1 MSDAIFLL
9 AKSGD
14 KDAIANVIQ
23 TVEPFIIKQ
32 CRKMNL
38 RNYDF
43 EDLKQISY
51 LAVLHG
57 IKKIDESQIS
67 SAPSYLMKCIH
78 NALKYEAR
86 RTLSKPSNTSIESED
101 KDGIKFVEKLIAE
114 ENTEDI
120 FIKLLDSNK
129 IKEAFNTLNKE
140 EKDVISYFVHDSYGG
155 LKRYSDLYQMDY
167 RKVRYLKDKAI
178 KKLRLF
184 LDSIND
190 KDYLNY

>member
-1 MSDAIFLL
+1 MSDTIFLL

>member
-1 MSDAIFLL
+1 MSDEIFLL

-51 LAVLHG
+51 QAVCSG
-57 IKKIDESQIS
+57 IKKIDENQIS

-86 RTLSKPSNTSIESED
+86 RTLSKPDSTSIESED

-129 IKEAFNTLNKE
+129 IKEAFNTLSKE

-155 LKRYSDLYQMDY
+155 LKRYSDLYHMDY
-167 RKVRYLKDKAI
+167 RKVRYLKDKAL

-184 LDSIND
+184 LESKND
-190 KDYLNY
+190 KDYFNL

>member
-1 MSDAIFLL
+1 MSDTIFLL

-86 RTLSKPSNTSIESED
+86 RTLSKPTNTSIESED

-184 LDSIND
+184 LDAIND

>member
-101 KDGIKFVEKLIAE
+101 KDGIKFAEKLIAE